1 MSVPERRAMV
11 ERPGETLSVRRQ
23 CALLNLARS
32 GVYRPGPVTGADDL
46 AMMRRI
52 DELHLKWPFYGSR
65 RMTFELNQGHGINRK
80 RVQRLMRV
88 MGIEALGSAPRHQ
101 QGRARPQD
109 LSLPAAWRQHHQA
122 QSRLGQRHH
131 LQSDGARL
139 SVSGGDYRLGQPG
152 GSGVALV
159 EHDGYG
165 LLHRGA
171 R

>member
-65 RMTFELNQGHGINRK
+65 RMVVELKQGGHRLHPK
-80 RVQRLMRV
+80 RLPKVKPPVGDQ
-88 MGIEALGSAPRHQ
+88 ALGPRP
-101 QGRARPQD
+101 RPTQTPPGAKIS
-109 LSLPAAWRQHHQA
+109 SL
-122 QSRLGQRHH
+122 
-131 LQSDGARL
+131 
-139 SVSGGDYRLGQPG
+139 
-152 GSGVALV
+152 
-159 EHDGYG
+159 
-165 LLHRGA
+165 LLRGP
-171 R
+171 

>member
-65 RMTFELNQGHGINRK
+65 RMGFGPHQAGHGTNPKPAQKPR
-80 RVQRLMRV
+80 RAMGVQ
-88 MGIEALGSAPRHQ
+88 AP
-101 QGRARPQD
+101 GPRPRTRTAPPRPKHHS
-109 LSLPAAWRQHHQA
+109 SLPRRMA
-122 QSRLGQRHH
+122 SPPPPTVTRHAH
-131 LQSDGARL
+131 
-139 SVSGGDYRLGQPG
+139 
-152 GSGVALV
+152 
-159 EHDGYG
+159 
-165 LLHRGA
+165 
-171 R
+171 

>member
-11 ERPGETLSVRRQ
+11 ERPAENLSVRRQ

-46 AMMRRI
+46 ALMRRI

-65 RMTFELNQGHGINRK
+65 RMVFELNQAGHGVNRK

-88 MGIEALGSAPRHQ
+88 MGIEAL
-101 QGRARPQD
+101 
-109 LSLPAAWRQHHQA
+109 
-122 QSRLGQRHH
+122 
-131 LQSDGARL
+131 DGAWL
-139 SVSGGDYRLGQPG
+139 SVSGGDHRLGQPG
-152 GSGVALV
+152 GSGLALV
-159 EHDGYG
+159 EHDGCG

-171 R
+171 RRSAGAARHAENI